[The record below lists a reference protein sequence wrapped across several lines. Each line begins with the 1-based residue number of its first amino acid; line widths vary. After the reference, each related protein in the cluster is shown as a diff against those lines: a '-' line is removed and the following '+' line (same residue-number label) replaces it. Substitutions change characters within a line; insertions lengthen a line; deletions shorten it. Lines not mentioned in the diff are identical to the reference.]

1 MSNINL
7 VQCQDADDAVSRASE
22 KLNLILKDLA
32 EHGVPTLLLLSGG
45 SALKIAEQIEKN
57 YLPKVLTLGVLDDRY
72 SKDESVNNFSQL
84 ARTKLFRDAEN
95 IGAVFI
101 DTRVNGEESIDE
113 VAERAD
119 MAIKNWIAKNE
130 TGKIIITQGIGPDGH
145 TSGVMPFPEDEEKF
159 QKLFIDTE
167 KYSVGYDAE
176 GKNQYSLRITA
187 TLRFLMDKVDES
199 VLLMTGA
206 EKLQA
211 FNSAL
216 DASGQLAHI
225 PARVIHQMKKVNLFT
240 DIKNS

>member
-32 EHGVPTLLLLSGG
+32 QASVPTLLLLSGG

-84 ARTKLFRDAEN
+84 ARTKLFRDAES

-101 DTRVNGEESIDE
+101 DTRVNGEESIEE
-113 VAERAD
+113 VAGRAD
-119 MAIKNWIAKNE
+119 MVIKNWIAENE
-130 TGKIIITQGIGPDGH
+130 TGKIIVTQGIGPDGH
-145 TSGVMPFPEDEEKF
+145 TSGVMPFPEDEKKF
-159 QKLFIDTE
+159 QELFIDTE
-167 KYSVGYDAE
+167 KYSVGYDAL

-187 TLRFLMDKVDES
+187 TLRFLMDRVDES
-199 VLLMTGA
+199 VLLMTGV
-206 EKLQA
+206 EKIQA
-211 FNSAL
+211 FNSAM
-216 DASGQLAHI
+216 DSSGQLAHT

-240 DIKNS
+240 DIK